1 MLVIKSIIKFL
12 AERALKA
19 CEHNERKKANQK
31 AQQNHIRFFQQVI
44 DDGNNLS
51 LARFYNAK
59 GERIRG
65 KYEGL
70 RKTKI
75 NNIDANMHPLE
86 VYYSKK

>member
-19 CEHNERKKANQK
+19 CESNDRKK

-70 RKTKI
+70 RKNKVV
-75 NNIDANMHPLE
+75 NIDSNMHPLE
-86 VYYSKK
+86 VYYSNK

>member
-19 CEHNERKKANQK
+19 CEHNDRKKAKQSNIK
-31 AQQNHIRFFQQVI
+31 FFQQVI
-44 DDGNNLS
+44 DDGNSLS

-70 RKTKI
+70 RKNKVD
-75 NNIDANMHPLE
+75 NFKSNLHPLE
-86 VYYSKK
+86 IYYSNK